1 MNKKYHSD
9 NEEYLTQHWLFANN
23 LENMEG
29 NMKVEPIKILT
40 SKNKQIPF
48 LYNKTMDVMTKHNSH
63 AGIVT
68 NDAIYI
74 DRASS
79 AIKREL
85 KKLGI
90 KFDKI

>member
-1 MNKKYHSD
+1 MNKKYHSND
-9 NEEYLTQHWLFANN
+9 EEYLTQHWLFANN
-23 LENMEG
+23 LENME
-29 NMKVEPIKILT
+29 NDMKVEPIKILT

-48 LYNKTMDVMTKHNSH
+48 LYNKTMDIMNKHNSRG
-63 AGIVT
+63 GIVT

-74 DRASS
+74 DRASNTL
-79 AIKREL
+79 KKEL